1 MGIRMPGMGQYE
13 QLVQKLIEAER
24 MPIEQFKK
32 RKDKVVEEKK
42 EVEKLQTFLTELDG
56 VTNSIKTKTD
66 FYKLKV
72 DSSHPDILEGAIT
85 GFAQLGNYEFEVRGM
100 ARTEK
105 ELAYGF
111 PDKDQTPVG
120 FGYMLIE
127 REDGEPAEL
136 TIEPGSTLEGV
147 AQQINESESGV
158 RAMVINTGYTPD
170 SWRLLVISEKSGQ
183 EARIHIDEDTTFLE
197 FKEQVTGRNLDVLFE
212 DVPVTSEN
220 NVLDKLIEGV
230 NITAKRAEA
239 GTRVQ
244 LSIVNDIDKTMEGIK
259 AFVDKYNQIVRFSA
273 EQSKNPSEGN
283 PGALSGDATVKQIM
297 RGLQESLFPAYGG
310 KYQTIAQI
318 GITTNPKTGELTMD
332 DAKVRAALTEDYDG
346 VAQLFIQSK
355 AGDGLGARIA
365 AKIKAYRDPASGA
378 MKSKL
383 RGLDTMI
390 ENQDKQIA
398 KKESQ
403 LESKE
408 ETIRR
413 QFANLEGRVNDL
425 KSQGSFLSARM
436 GGGEAGGGA
445 G

>member
-1 MGIRMPGMGQYE
+1 MGQYD

-24 MPIEQFKK
+24 MPIEMQKK
-32 RKDKVVEEKK
+32 RKEKVVEEKK
-42 EVEKLQTFLTELDG
+42 EVEKLQGFLSELDSM
-56 VTNSIKTKTD
+56 TNGIKTKTD

-85 GFAQLGNYEFEVRGM
+85 GFAALGTYEFEVRGM

-105 ELAYGF
+105 ELAFGF

-136 TIEPGSTLEGV
+136 TIEPGSTLESV
-147 AQQINESESGV
+147 AQQINDAEAGV

-183 EARIHIDEDTTFLE
+183 EARVHIDEDTTFLE

-212 DVPVTSEN
+212 DVPVTDED

-230 NITAKRAEA
+230 NINVKRAEA
-239 GTRVQ
+239 GTRIQ
-244 LSIVNDIDKTMEGIK
+244 LSVVNDIDKTLEGIK
-259 AFVDKYNQIVRFSA
+259 GFVDKYNQIVRFAA
-273 EQSKNPSEGN
+273 EQSRNPAEGQ
-283 PGALSGDATVKQIM
+283 PGALSGDASVKQIM
-297 RGLQESLFPAYGG
+297 RGLQESLFPTYGG
-310 KYQTIAQI
+310 KFQTIAQI
-318 GITTNPKTGELTMD
+318 GITTNPKTGELAMD

-355 AGDGLGARIA
+355 AGDGIGARIA
-365 AKIKAYRDPASGA
+365 AKIKAYRDPTSGA
-378 MKSKL
+378 LKSRL

-390 ENQDKQIA
+390 ENQDKAIT
-398 KKESQ
+398 KKEGQ
-403 LESKE
+403 LADKE
-408 ETIRR
+408 DSIKR
-413 QFANLEGRVNDL
+413 QFANLEGRMNDL
-425 KSQGSFLSARM
+425 KSQGSYLSARM
-436 GGGEAGGGA
+436 GGGEAGGQGGA